1 MNKALTILKWTLV
14 ALLAMVLLVLVLIY
28 TPFVQDWAKDFA
40 LEKVNQST
48 GMTISADKLRITF
61 PADIQLQDAVVV
73 DAAGDTMVVVGRA
86 DVSAR
91 LLPLL
96 GGDIKVD
103 DVCAENVRYRLNAPD
118 SALYLTA
125 QVDQACVSSATLDL
139 ASALIDVDEV
149 SLDGGRVHLAL
160 GEDTVA
166 TPDSGEEAAK
176 WLIKVSEANVA
187 NVDYSMTMLPI
198 IESLH
203 AHVGD
208 AMVCGAIVD
217 MTRSHI
223 GVESVAVDSVSA
235 RYFTPC
241 EVVGQEVVIADEAN
255 ETDSQLWTIE
265 VASVQLRN
273 SDAVYAMAEYEPGEG
288 LDLDYLNATNISFTV
303 DSFFNRGSE
312 IRVPLRQ
319 LAATERCGVGIEAHG
334 LFAMDSALM
343 RADGFV
349 INTPHSALTVDA
361 EMGMGDMTADEHLP
375 LKLLVDGKVGIAD
388 LALAYP
394 VMKPAVHHVRKDGGI
409 DVDVDIAG
417 TMARLDVK
425 TLSVNMA
432 RQLSL
437 NVNGSLA
444 HVMKPDSRN
453 GHIAMSGYIANAAMV
468 EAAVLDKE
476 TQKLIDLPP
485 MSIDGE
491 VVMSGSKIDGTLE
504 VLTGNGEVALDADWN
519 GRGNKYDLKLR
530 ADSFPVDAFMPDL
543 EIGML
548 IADVTIKGEGFDYNA
563 PETQMNANI
572 DLSHFEYK
580 GRSYSNARAW
590 ATLDSCRF
598 DAGIE
603 SLNPDVD
610 FDITA
615 SSYIRDD
622 AFDWTILGDV
632 RNADLLA
639 VGLSDSR
646 SKGAL
651 KIKGEGSI
659 DVKRK
664 DYKADVTVNGLQW
677 SMSGMSVATRQLKA
691 MLNANDSLMKVS
703 VKNDGLNADFIALCS
718 VDTFVSRV
726 MKTVEVLDSQIVR
739 RQIDVLAL
747 QSQMPRFSARM
758 EASGNNVL
766 ASVLASSDM
775 SARTLSLSAHNDSL
789 FNIRGDVS
797 RLVIGETRLDS
808 VSFSALQHGRFLAY
822 QAMIGNDPGTM
833 DQFAHVDL
841 NGYIAYDKISAFV
854 KQRNIEQKQGFNLG
868 AIASIGDSVVNVK
881 LVPLAPV
888 IGYKKWSLNRDNFID
903 YNFYTHHLDGNV
915 QLIGEDSHLKL
926 FTEHINDGHMHQEDV
941 VLNVYNLQ
949 LDQLLKVSPY
959 APPVKGS
966 VSADMRFAWDE
977 SSVKGR
983 GSVSLV
989 EMYLGRDRVG
999 SFDLGVDLATSK
1011 SGLVTANAS
1020 LLVDN
1025 VKTITVAGSLNDTT
1039 KTSPVSL
1046 DLSMIRFPLKVV
1058 NPFLPRNTARLSGM
1072 LNGQMAISGDLSSPR
1087 FDGYVAFDSTQML
1100 INIIGST
1107 FSFSNEKVPVTD
1119 NVVRFDNYA
1128 INGANQ
1134 NPLTIDG
1141 RVDVGDLL
1149 SPQIDLSLKAR
1160 NMQFMNSTK
1169 GKGTDIYG
1177 KGYMDLDATVKGDL
1191 SLLNVDA
1198 TVDLLGG
1205 SNITYIM
1212 ADASTSLMS
1221 QNTGEMVRFVEFAD
1235 TVKVETVDE
1244 EETSS
1249 MAMNLDAKI
1258 IVSGGTT
1265 INVDLSA
1272 DGKNRVQLQG
1282 SGMLNYTM
1290 NNMDDSRF
1298 TGRYTIDKG
1307 FMRYTPPLMSEK
1319 LFNFREGS
1327 YVAFNGDMLNPI
1339 LSIYADDQIK
1349 ANVTREGQ
1357 DSRLVNFDVSL
1368 AVTNTLSNM
1377 DVAFDLSTNE
1387 DITIQNELQ
1396 SMSAEQRANQAMN
1409 MLLYNV
1415 YTGPGTKTDVSA
1427 NPLYSFLES
1436 QINTWAANNIKF
1448 VDVSFGIDQYDKT
1461 AGGDKS
1467 TATSYSYKVSKTL
1480 FDDRFKIV
1488 IGGNYS
1494 TDADADEDVTQ
1505 NLVNDISFEYMLNRS
1520 GSMYVKVFRHVGY
1533 ESVLEGEVTQTGVGF
1548 VYKRKLHS
1556 LKDLFRWGESSAQ
1569 KRQVATKPEED
1580 AKE

>member
-14 ALLAMVLLVLVLIY
+14 ALLATVLLALVLIY
-28 TPFVQDWAKDFA
+28 TPFVQDWAKDFV

-48 GMTISADKLRITF
+48 GMAISAGKVRITF

-96 GGDIKVD
+96 GGNIKVD
-103 DVCAENVRYRLNAPD
+103 DVCAEDVKYRLNTPD

-125 QVDQACVSSATLDL
+125 QVEQACVSQATLNL
-139 ASALIDVDEV
+139 ASALIDVDKV
-149 SLDGGRVHLAL
+149 SVDGGRVHLAL
-160 GEDTVA
+160 GEDSVA
-166 TPDSGEEAAK
+166 APDSGEEAAK
-176 WLIKVSEANVA
+176 WLIKVAEANVD

-208 AMVCGAIVD
+208 ATVCDATVD
-217 MTRSHI
+217 MTRSYI
-223 GVESVAVDSVSA
+223 GVASVAVDSVSA
-235 RYFTPC
+235 RYFTPS
-241 EVVGQEVVIADEAN
+241 EVVAQEEAVADEA
-255 ETDSQLWTIE
+255 ESTGSQLWTIE
-265 VASVQLRN
+265 VAKVQLNN
-273 SDAVYAMAEYEPGEG
+273 SDAVYAMAGYEPGEG
-288 LDLDYLNATNISFTV
+288 LDLDYLKATNISIAV

-312 IRVPLRQ
+312 IRVPLRR
-319 LAATERCGVGIEAHG
+319 LAATERCGVAFEAQG
-334 LFAMDSALM
+334 LFAMDSTLM

-349 INTPHSALTVDA
+349 INTTHSALTVDA
-361 EMGMGDMTADEHLP
+361 AMGMGDLTADEHLP

-388 LALAYP
+388 VALAYP
-394 VMKPAVHHVRKDGGI
+394 VMKPAMHRVRKDGGI
-409 DVDVDIAG
+409 NVDVDVVG
-417 TMARLDVK
+417 TMAKLDVK
-425 TLSVNMA
+425 KLSIDMA

-437 NVNGSLA
+437 DMNGSIT
-444 HVMKPDSRN
+444 HVLKPDSRK
-453 GHIAMSGYIANAAMV
+453 GHMAMSGQIVNAAMV
-468 EAAVLDKE
+468 EAAVLDRE
-476 TQKLIDLPP
+476 TQKIIDIPP

-491 VVMSGSKIDGTLE
+491 VTMHGQKIDGTLA
-504 VLTGNGEVALDADWN
+504 VLTDNGEVALDAYWN
-519 GRGNKYDLKLR
+519 GRGSKYDMKLR

-543 EIGML
+543 EVGML
-548 IADVTIKGEGFDYNA
+548 IAYVAIKGEGFDYNK
-563 PETQMNANI
+563 PQTKFDANVN
-572 DLSHFEYK
+572 LHHFEYK

-590 ATLDSCRF
+590 AALDSCHL

-615 SSYIRDD
+615 TSDIRDD
-622 AFDWTILGDV
+622 AFDWAISGNV

-639 VGLSDSR
+639 VGLSESH
-646 SKGAL
+646 SKGAM
-651 KIKGEGSI
+651 KIKGEGCI
-659 DVKRK
+659 DIKHN

-677 SMSGMSVATRQLKA
+677 SMPGMSVATRQLSA

-758 EASGNNVL
+758 EASGDNVL
-766 ASVLASSDM
+766 ASLLSSNDIT
-775 SARTLSLSAHNDSL
+775 AGALSLSAHNDSL

-808 VSFSALQHGRFLAY
+808 VSFSALQHDRFLAY
-822 QAMIGNDPGTM
+822 QATIGNQPGTM

-841 NGYIAYDKISAFV
+841 NGYVAYDKISAFV

-888 IGYKKWSLNRDNFID
+888 IGYKKWTINRDNFID

-926 FTEHINDGHMHQEDV
+926 FTEHVNDGHSHQEDV

-949 LDQLLKVSPY
+949 LDQLLKVSPF
-959 APPVKGS
+959 APPIKGS

-977 SSVKGR
+977 SSVAGR
-983 GSVSLV
+983 GTVSLC

-999 SFDLGVDLATSK
+999 SFELGVDLATSK
-1011 SGLVTANAS
+1011 SGLVTAEAS

-1025 VKTITVAGSLNDTT
+1025 VKTITVVGSLNDTT

-1046 DLSMIRFPLKVV
+1046 DFSMIRFPLRVV

-1072 LNGQMAISGDLSSPR
+1072 LNGQMAISGDLASPR
-1087 FDGYVAFDSTQML
+1087 FDGYIAFDTTKMML
-1100 INIIGST
+1100 NIIGST
-1107 FSFSNEKVPVTD
+1107 FSFSNEKVPVAN
-1119 NVVRFDNYA
+1119 NVVKFDRYA
-1128 INGANQ
+1128 IHGANK

-1141 RVDVGDLL
+1141 QVDMGNFI
-1149 SPQIDLSLKAR
+1149 SPQIDLSFKAR

-1177 KGYMDLDATVKGDL
+1177 KAFMDLDATVKGDL
-1191 SLLNVDA
+1191 SLLNVNA

-1212 ADASTSLMS
+1212 ADASTSLVS
-1221 QNTGEMVRFVEFAD
+1221 QSSGEMVRFVEFAD

-1244 EETSS
+1244 EEPSS
-1249 MAMNLDAKI
+1249 MALNLDAKI

-1265 INVDLSA
+1265 VNVDLSA

-1282 SGMLNYTM
+1282 SGTLNYTM

-1298 TGRYTIDKG
+1298 TGRYTINKG

-1339 LSIYADDQIK
+1339 LNIYADDIIK

-1415 YTGPGTKTDVSA
+1415 YTGPGTKTDISA

-1548 VYKRKLHS
+1548 VYKRKMHS
-1556 LKDLFRWGESSAQ
+1556 LKDLFRWGGSSTQ
-1569 KRQVATKPEED
+1569 KQQVATKPEDD
-1580 AKE
+1580 AKK